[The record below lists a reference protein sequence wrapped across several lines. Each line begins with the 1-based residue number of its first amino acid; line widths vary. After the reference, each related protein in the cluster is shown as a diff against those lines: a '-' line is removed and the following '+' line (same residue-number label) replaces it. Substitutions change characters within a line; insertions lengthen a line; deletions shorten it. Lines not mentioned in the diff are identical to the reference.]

1 MANLCSTYC
10 FVYKAVFLFLRN
22 FALNIKQH
30 HWLPV
35 LFNEKSRLDSISSKF
50 FLSFEYRI
58 ETVVVRVYQMENRKY
73 CSEIAKLKT
82 DTSDQNLVADLRLT
96 VTNTTNNRSS
106 KECLCFSLKYIGKS
120 CNKICYRIVRR
131 PLP

>member
-10 FVYKAVFLFLRN
+10 FVYKVVCLFSRN

-35 LFNEKSRLDSISSKF
+35 LFNEKSHFDSISSNF
-50 FLSFEYRI
+50 SLSSEHRI
-58 ETVVVRVYQMENRKY
+58 ETLVRVNQMENRKY
-73 CSEIAKLKT
+73 CSEIVKSKR
-82 DTSDQNLVADLRLT
+82 DTVGQNLVADLRLRT
-96 VTNTTNNRSS
+96 TNTTNTKSS
-106 KECLCFSLKYIGKS
+106 KRRLFFSLKYIGKAL
-120 CNKICYRIVRR
+120 NKIYYRIVRR